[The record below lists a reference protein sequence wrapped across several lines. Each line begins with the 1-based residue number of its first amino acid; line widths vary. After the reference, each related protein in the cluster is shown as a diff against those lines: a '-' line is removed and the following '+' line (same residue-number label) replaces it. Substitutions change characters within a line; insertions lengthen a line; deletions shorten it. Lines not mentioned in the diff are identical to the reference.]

1 MGNYTPT
8 ESHDEAPLLAKQRRS
23 LDQMSAQL
31 THNLNLMIAEQEAR
45 VKSFA
50 AQHPGTRVPQQWPQ
64 HPALYGKT
72 AKQKEANVHSPVNTA
87 PAHSVP
93 PPPTQQYRPAPQAE
107 PPRQQHRQQPPPV
120 PPQVG
125 ARPKLKQHDNT
136 SIGTVPMIMIV
147 LVIIM
152 MLRACS

>member
-8 ESHDEAPLLAKQRRS
+8 DPNDEAPLLAKQRRS
-23 LDQMSAQL
+23 LDMMSAQL

-50 AQHPGTRVPQQWPQ
+50 AQHHGTRMPQQWAQQPQ
-64 HPALYGKT
+64 TSVKKT
-72 AKQKEANVHSPVNTA
+72 QQKEMGVPYSGNMA
-87 PAHSVP
+87 PSVP
-93 PPPTQQYRPAPQAE
+93 PPPTQQRRPEPQAE
-107 PPRQQHRQQPPPV
+107 QPRRQRQQPPPV

-125 ARPKLKQHDNT
+125 ARPKLKKHDTT
-136 SIGTVPMIMIV
+136 SVGTVPMIMIV

-152 MLRACS
+152 LLRACN

>member
-8 ESHDEAPLLAKQRRS
+8 DPNDEAPLLVKQRRS
-23 LDQMSAQL
+23 LDMMSAQL

-50 AQHPGTRVPQQWPQ
+50 AQHPGTQQPLQWTQQPETS
-64 HPALYGKT
+64 AKKT
-72 AKQKEANVHSPVNTA
+72 KRKEMNVHSTGYTA
-87 PAHSVP
+87 PSVT
-93 PPPTQQYRPAPQAE
+93 PPPTQQHRPAPQAE
-107 PPRQQHRQQPPPV
+107 PPRQQQRQQPPPV

-125 ARPKLKQHDNT
+125 ARPKLKKHDNT
-136 SIGTVPMIMIV
+136 SVGTVPMIMIV

-152 MLRACS
+152 MLRACN